1 MYPATKMLI
10 VMLVLF
16 FACVILAA
24 IFGERFW
31 APAVWAFGAVVF
43 TAYRFMVR
51 KRTTLP
57 SAKPTISWTNFRV
70 MGGGSPHSCG
80 HLRDSGL
87 IV

>member
-31 APAVWAFGAVVF
+31 APVVWAFGAVVF

-57 SAKPTISWTNFRV
+57 SAKTTISWTVSAEWVAVR
-70 MGGGSPHSCG
+70 PILAAICG
-80 HLRDSGL
+80 
-87 IV
+87 IAA

>member
-1 MYPATKMLI
+1 MSINERNGNMYPATKMLI

-31 APAVWAFGAVVF
+31 APVVWAFGAVVF

-51 KRTTLP
+51 KRNDP
-57 SAKPTISWTNFRV
+57 PKREDNI
-70 MGGGSPHSCG
+70 
-80 HLRDSGL
+80 
-87 IV
+87 